1 VRDGV
6 EARLGVSVQHPPL
19 ALGAEPLN
27 LGDSVVRAPH
37 RPEPVGD
44 GQEVC
49 FEDGLQ
55 YELQRRLHDPVRDR
69 RDAELADLP
78 SRAQVR
84 ILRSR
89 TGSDRND
96 RPLRRLA
103 GHPGTRH
110 PDGLLD
116 LGGSRDIDAGSV
128 LAPWLPATRSNATL
142 SAAGSC
148 TKL

>member
-27 LGDSVVRAPH
+27 LGDSVVR
-37 RPEPVGD
+37 
-44 GQEVC
+44 
-49 FEDGLQ
+49 
-55 YELQRRLHDPVRDR
+55 DPVRDR

-103 GHPGTRH
+103 GHPGTRR